1 MGGEREARYLC
12 SAPPDSTPIPL
23 AAVVTRNKNMQ
34 RKTLF
39 FCCQSSRF
47 RESSPGSI
55 LGTLSPVGRT
65 HAALGSVSSRRRED
79 DSGPNGTAKPTESS
93 AFATRRAPPHNTQT
107 LRDDGGLWAFW
118 RPSAL
123 LPGEREFFHV
133 CRGYLPG
140 PSQALG
146 GPPRCGQ
153 RPPPPR
159 ALLRGPARLRGRSG
173 REKDYR
179 FLPRSHVEQKRRECA
194 ALPIVSPGRSRVRE
208 SPSF

>member
-1 MGGEREARYLC
+1 MFLC
-12 SAPPDSTPIPL
+12 GRGKGSAVLVFGP
-23 AAVVTRNKNMQ
+23 
-34 RKTLF
+34 
-39 FCCQSSRF
+39 SRF
-47 RESSPGSI
+47 YPDPPRCRCDSQQKHAKENSI
-55 LGTLSPVGRT
+55 FLLPVFSFQGIIPWIDLGHFLAVGRT

-123 LPGEREFFHV
+123 LPGEREFFRV

-159 ALLRGPARLRGRSG
+159 ALL
-173 REKDYR
+173 
-179 FLPRSHVEQKRRECA
+179 
-194 ALPIVSPGRSRVRE
+194 
-208 SPSF
+208 